1 MAQEWIPAAFMR
13 GGTSKGLFFEESAL
27 PCDTRVRDAFFLSAL
42 GSPDR
47 YGRQLNGMGGGL
59 SSLSKAVVVTPSARD
74 GVDVDYTFAQIA
86 VDKPVVDYASNC
98 GNLASAV
105 GPFAVDQG
113 LVTPPEGMATVR
125 LFNTN
130 TDKVIHAHFEVT
142 EGYAR
147 VDGDFTI
154 PGVSG
159 TGAPV
164 KLDFLDPGGSR
175 TGRLLPT
182 GATIDHLTADRG
194 SIPVSMIDAAN
205 PVVFVAAEAVGL
217 RGAETVNELE
227 ARPAV
232 LAILEELR
240 RQAAVAMG
248 LCDRREDAPLS
259 NPKVAIIA
267 PPTTYITLDGTVVDA
282 NDFDISVRTI
292 SSGQVHRAIPV
303 TAALCTAVAQK
314 LRGTLVADMAAG
326 TGSALRIGSPS
337 GVFAADA
344 DVDSSSGGARSA
356 SLYRTCRRLM
366 QGSVPH
372 LQ

>member
-1 MAQEWIPAAFMR
+1 
-13 GGTSKGLFFEESAL
+13 
-27 PCDTRVRDAFFLSAL
+27 
-42 GSPDR
+42 
-47 YGRQLNGMGGGL
+47 
-59 SSLSKAVVVTPSARD
+59 
-74 GVDVDYTFAQIA
+74 
-86 VDKPVVDYASNC
+86 
-98 GNLASAV
+98 
-105 GPFAVDQG
+105 
-113 LVTPPEGMATVR
+113 
-125 LFNTN
+125 
-130 TDKVIHAHFEVT
+130 
-142 EGYAR
+142 
-147 VDGDFTI
+147 
-154 PGVSG
+154 
-159 TGAPV
+159 
-164 KLDFLDPGGSR
+164 
-175 TGRLLPT
+175 
-182 GATIDHLTADRG
+182 
-194 SIPVSMIDAAN
+194 MIDAAN

-314 LRGTLVADMAAG
+314 LQGTLVADMAAG

-344 DVDSSSGGARSA
+344 DVDSSVVAREVHRFTAPADVSCRAVCPTFSDGNLPSGVAGCEVAAILRPS
-356 SLYRTCRRLM
+356 RR
-366 QGSVPH
+366 
-372 LQ
+372 